1 MNGSIHFIVGSKFD
15 SSRKFKGLFE
25 SMQRSPDYWKVTEVE
40 MFWSEMFEMCI
51 GLVHALTDQ

>member
-1 MNGSIHFIVGSKFD
+1 MGVFTLLWVPSLIPPEN
-15 SSRKFKGLFE
+15 FKG
-25 SMQRSPDYWKVTEVE
+25 TEVE

>member
-1 MNGSIHFIVGSKFD
+1 MGVFTLLWVPSLIPPEN
-15 SSRKFKGLFE
+15 FKGLFE
-25 SMQRSPDYWKVTEVE
+25 SMQRSPDCWKVTEVE